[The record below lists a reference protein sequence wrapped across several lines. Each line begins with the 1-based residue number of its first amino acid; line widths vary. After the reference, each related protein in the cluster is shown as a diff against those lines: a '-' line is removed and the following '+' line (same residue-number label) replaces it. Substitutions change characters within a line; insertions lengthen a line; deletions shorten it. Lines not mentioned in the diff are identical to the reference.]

1 MVPPHSHRVSRV
13 QWYSGYSLLFFPFAY
28 ETFTLCGGPSH
39 ALLLGSNIHFAV
51 LTPAIFL
58 QPVWPL
64 PRSLATTCGISV
76 DFFSSPYLDV
86 SVQAVPHAHLWI
98 QCTLTE
104 LHSAGFPH
112 SDIHG
117 SMPAFGSPWLF
128 ADCCV
133 LRRLLVPRHSPCAL
147 CSLTIN
153 HALASCDAFLFH
165 SLPVSFCVQ
174 KDPFACS
181 RLCTPSYLCVR
192 ITWFFGLFLDDNLF
206 VVHMISHMVTLSLP
220 FCLLYLCSVFKVQSW
235 ISDVRY
241 WILDLIPIP
250 FSENHVVCGLIRWWA
265 LLRVTLCLMAYVFL
279 AVSPRCFRSLVGSSG
294 LEPPTSRLS
303 GVRSNHLSYEP
314 I

>member
-1 MVPPHSHRVSRV
+1 MVPPYSHRVSRV

-28 ETFTLCGGPSH
+28 ETITLCGGPSH
-39 ALLLGSNIHFAV
+39 ALLLGSNMHYAV
-51 LTPAIFL
+51 QTPAIFL

-112 SDIHG
+112 SDTHG

-147 CSLTIN
+147 CSLTIFSRSGFLRCFLLP
-153 HALASCDAFLFH
+153 LATGSFL
-165 SLPVSFCVQ
+165 LPERF
-174 KDPFACS
+174 
-181 RLCTPSYLCVR
+181 
-192 ITWFFGLFLDDNLF
+192 
-206 VVHMISHMVTLSLP
+206 
-220 FCLLYLCSVFKVQSW
+220 LCSFQ
-235 ISDVRY
+235 
-241 WILDLIPIP
+241 
-250 FSENHVVCGLIRWWA
+250 A
-265 LLRVTLCLMAYVFL
+265 LHPKLPLRA
-279 AVSPRCFRSLVGSSG
+279 
-294 LEPPTSRLS
+294 
-303 GVRSNHLSYEP
+303 NHLVLWVVSRR
-314 I
+314 